1 MSIRDSTPGALPTPT
16 VTFRQEAGARVAA
29 RNVLRLLPWAGP
41 EGKPCY
47 LRTDDSVSFVS
58 RLADHVEAEQLEM
71 ASELLEKAFELL
83 DNEAADLKHPH
94 IFAARLAAALRDVL
108 RVAVSRG
115 DRLPPPRS
123 GND

>member
-1 MSIRDSTPGALPTPT
+1 M
-16 VTFRQEAGARVAA
+16 AA
-29 RNVLRLLPWAGP
+29 QNVLRLLPWAGT

-47 LRTDDSVSFVS
+47 LGTDDPESFMS

-71 ASELLEKAFELL
+71 ASELVEKAFELL
-83 DNEAADLKHPH
+83 DDETVDLKHLK

-108 RVAVSRG
+108 RVATSRG
-115 DRLPPPRS
+115 DRLPTPCS